1 MRLTYLAQISSLQ
14 FAYTRSRE
22 IKSMFTQ
29 LFLMIAEPVPF
40 NILDLSISDFNPDG
54 VEPQHG
60 CALVTFEGREGVM
73 VVGGDSGGTRL
84 KDVRF
89 LPIERPSEW
98 ERVAALNTARW
109 GRPAVGVVGGRITV
123 AAGWDGTRDLSTV
136 EYYDEVSRKWRV
148 TASRLQTERRWPG
161 ATPISL
167 SLFPKCAQRRN

>member
-1 MRLTYLAQISSLQ
+1 
-14 FAYTRSRE
+14 
-22 IKSMFTQ
+22 
-29 LFLMIAEPVPF
+29 
-40 NILDLSISDFNPDG
+40 
-54 VEPQHG
+54 
-60 CALVTFEGREGVM
+60 M

-89 LPIERPSEW
+89 LPLERPRGRGSEW
-98 ERVAALNTARW
+98 EWERGASLNTARW

-148 TASRLQTERRWPG
+148 TASRLQTEGRWPG

-167 SLFPKCAQRRN
+167 SLFPKCAQRRT